1 MFDLLRINIYES
13 LLITAPLKKK
23 NGKPQSREKICNAYF
38 WQIVCIQNT
47 KKQKPQFS
55 SSNNQ
60 IKVEW
65 TFHRRKYANGEE
77 ADIFIIITYHSVLS
91 RVAKIKKTDNMKCL

>member
-1 MFDLLRINIYES
+1 MFDVLRIKIYKS
-13 LLITAPLKKK
+13 LLIMTPLKKMASHSLGK
-23 NGKPQSREKICNAYF
+23 NICNAYF
-38 WQIVCIQNT
+38 WQIVCSQNT
-47 KKQKPQFS
+47 KKQKPKFS

-77 ADIFIIITYHSVLS
+77 QISSLS
-91 RVAKIKKTDNMKCL
+91 